1 MGHPVRQTLEQG
13 CGSHAKSSQSQGMG
27 GDSDTLEEGS
37 PRIDQSGRVCPTT
50 LLYRQKFSALEEL
63 GLKGLKSEFQ
73 IPQDLYY
80 TKEHEWLRIES
91 DKCRI
96 GVTDYAQDSLHEIVY
111 VDLPKVGAKVA
122 QMQSLGTVESV
133 KAVADVY
140 SPISGVVL
148 EVNNALS
155 DAPELV
161 NKTPYG
167 EGWITIMRPDD
178 LKKDLP
184 GLMKAEAYKDL
195 VRKITG
201 KK

>member
-1 MGHPVRQTLEQG
+1 M
-13 CGSHAKSSQSQGMG
+13 
-27 GDSDTLEEGS
+27 
-37 PRIDQSGRVCPTT
+37 
-50 LLYRQKFSALEEL
+50 
-63 GLKGLKSEFQ
+63 KGEYQVPADF
-73 IPQDLYY
+73 YY
-80 TKEHEWLRIES
+80 TKEHEWVRVET

-140 SPISGVVL
+140 SPISGLVL
-148 EVNNALS
+148 EVNNELS

-161 NKTPYG
+161 NKSPY
-167 EGWITIMRPDD
+167 EKGWITVIKPDD

-184 GLMKAEAYKDL
+184 SLMKPDDYRGFLKRIFD
-195 VRKITG
+195 

>member
-1 MGHPVRQTLEQG
+1 
-13 CGSHAKSSQSQGMG
+13 
-27 GDSDTLEEGS
+27 
-37 PRIDQSGRVCPTT
+37 
-50 LLYRQKFSALEEL
+50 
-63 GLKGLKSEFQ
+63 LKGEYQVPADF
-73 IPQDLYY
+73 YY
-80 TKEHEWLRIES
+80 TKEHEWVRVET

-140 SPISGVVL
+140 SPISGLVL
-148 EVNNALS
+148 EVNNELS

-161 NKTPYG
+161 NKSPY
-167 EGWITIMRPDD
+167 EKGWITVIKPDD

-184 GLMKAEAYKDL
+184 SLMKPDDYRGFLKRIFD
-195 VRKITG
+195 

>member
-1 MGHPVRQTLEQG
+1 
-13 CGSHAKSSQSQGMG
+13 
-27 GDSDTLEEGS
+27 
-37 PRIDQSGRVCPTT
+37 
-50 LLYRQKFSALEEL
+50 
-63 GLKGLKSEFQ
+63 LKGEYQVPAEFF
-73 IPQDLYY
+73 Y
-80 TKEHEWLRIES
+80 TKEHEWIRVEG

-140 SPISGVVL
+140 SPIAGLVL
-148 EVNNALS
+148 EVNNELS

-161 NKTPYG
+161 NKHPYDK
-167 EGWITIMRPDD
+167 GWITVIKPDD
-178 LKKDLP
+178 LEKDLAS
-184 GLMKAEAYKDL
+184 LMRPEAYRDFVK
-195 VRKITG
+195 KITE